1 MKEPDHHKDIAIAYT
16 LHMTDGKPD
25 WSGNVEVRLYRCVN
39 PFSFISPRWK
49 IMHPRLEETYF
60 PSLEEAIIFYN
71 MRNIKVYKT
80 REGLN
85 PKDMT
90 PKTSLWAK
98 DFKNIVHVT
107 RTMRK
112 LETIRRS
119 QTP

>member
-49 IMHPRLEETYF
+49 ILYPILEETYF

-71 MRNIKVYKT
+71 MRNIKVYKI

-85 PKDMT
+85 QKDMT

-112 LETIRRS
+112 LETIRRNRTS
-119 QTP
+119 